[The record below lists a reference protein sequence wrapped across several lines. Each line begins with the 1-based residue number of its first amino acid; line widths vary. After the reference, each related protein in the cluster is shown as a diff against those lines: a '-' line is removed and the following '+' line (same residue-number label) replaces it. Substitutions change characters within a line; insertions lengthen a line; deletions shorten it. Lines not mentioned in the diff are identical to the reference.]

1 MNDDDNNNKTIQIN
15 KKSKEN
21 IDELVYSLIKRE
33 TGKITAKLIEKEIGR
48 NKNQRDIQYAIIH
61 LTKKGRIRRVRGF
74 GLNGIEYYYHDI
86 VSK

>member
-1 MNDDDNNNKTIQIN
+1 MNDDDNNKTIQIN

-33 TGKITAKLIEKEIGR
+33 TGKITAKLIEKEIGG

-86 VSK
+86 MSK